1 MDRIRRSWHLTKASW
16 AVLQADRELLVF
28 PLLSFLA
35 LVVVLITF
43 IVPAWFVFGF
53 TDPDTGAYNV
63 GTIAFGFVFYVVA
76 YSVMFF
82 FNTALV
88 GAAMIRMGGGDP
100 TVADGFRI
108 ARSRLP
114 AIIGYAVIAAT
125 VGMVLRF
132 ISERAGFIGQ
142 LVIGVL
148 GFAWSVLTFLV
159 VPVLAAEQVGPIDA
173 VKRSGALLRK
183 TWGEQLIGG
192 GGIGLV
198 FGFLVLAVITLGVA
212 VTMALS
218 TVSVA
223 LAIVCGIV
231 VVLAVGAIS
240 LVGAA
245 LGGIYTAS
253 LYRFATTGEAGA
265 FDADEMTAAFNQR
278 KGGVRG
284 ILGQTR

>member
-1 MDRIRRSWHLTKASW
+1 MERIRRSWRLTKASW

-35 LVVVLITF
+35 LVVVLLTF

-53 TDPDTGAYNV
+53 TDPRTGDYNIA
-63 GTIAFGFVFYVVA
+63 TIAFGFVFYVVA

-88 GAAMIRMGGGDP
+88 GAAMIRLGGGDP
-100 TVADGFRI
+100 TVADGFRV
-108 ARSRLP
+108 ARSKLP
-114 AIIGYAVIAAT
+114 AIIGYAIIAAT
-125 VGMVLRF
+125 VGMILRF

-142 LVIGVL
+142 IIIGFL
-148 GFAWSVLTFLV
+148 GFGWSLLTFLV
-159 VPVLAAEQVGPIDA
+159 VPVLAAEDIGPIDA
-173 VKRSGALLRK
+173 VRRSGALVRK

-198 FGFLVLAVITLGVA
+198 FGFIALGVITLGVF

-223 LAIVCGIV
+223 LAVVGIVV

-253 LYRFATTGEAGA
+253 LYRYATTGEPGA
-265 FDADEMTAAFNQR
+265 FDADAMTAAFNQK
-278 KGGVRG
+278 KGGIRG
-284 ILGQTR
+284 ILGA